1 MAARIE
7 GIGQQNAIPA
17 QAFPAIV
24 RALLGDPVK
33 GLSTAKDW
41 RYGRKGGLSVN
52 VARGLWYA
60 HNGAEGGGL
69 FDLVVHCK
77 LAKDRAGAAE
87 WLKAGGWLDASSAL
101 IYRGETLAQKVK
113 RQEIEAKE
121 VATKRACA
129 LTIWEASEPL
139 TGSPAYT
146 YLTEARCI
154 PEALLE
160 GVTALRFH
168 SKAPLHPNSTNGL
181 KYPAMVAKVV
191 GPDGGFVGVHITYLA
206 SDGSGKADLP
216 TCRKFCGAGF
226 MAGSVRLGDGPQ
238 VVVAEGVESAFS
250 VGGAL
255 GLSSVAALSAAGVKA
270 WRAWS
275 GVSSVAFAPDIDV
288 SGIGMAA
295 ARSCAERLHVSGVK
309 VTGFAIPPNGH
320 NDWNDAARAGLLIGR
335 VSA

>member
-1 MAARIE
+1 VAAHLA
-7 GIGQQNAIPA
+7 GAGQQNAIPA
-17 QAFPAIV
+17 QAFLAIV

-52 VARGLWYA
+52 LARGLWYA
-60 HNGAEGGGL
+60 HDGAEGGGL
-69 FDLVVHCK
+69 FDLVVYCK

-87 WLKAGGWLDASSAL
+87 WLKAGGWLDASTAP

-113 RQEIEAKE
+113 RQETEAKE
-121 VATKRACA
+121 VATKRARA
-129 LTIWEASEPL
+129 LAIWEACEL
-139 TGSPAYT
+139 LAGSPAYT

-168 SKAPLHPNSTNGL
+168 PGAPLHPYSTNGL

-191 GPDGGFVGVHITYLA
+191 GPNGGFVGIHITYLA
-206 SDGSGKADLP
+206 PYGSGKADLP
-216 TCRKFCGAGF
+216 TSRKFCGTGF
-226 MAGSVRLGDGPQ
+226 MGASVRLGDSPN
-238 VVVAEGVESAFS
+238 VVVAEGIESAFS
-250 VGGAL
+250 VAGAL
-255 GLSSVAALSAAGVKA
+255 GLSPVAALSAAGVKA
-270 WRAWS
+270 WCAWS
-275 GVSSVAFAPDIDV
+275 GVSSVAFAPDIDP
-288 SGIGMAA
+288 SGIGMAG

-309 VTGFAIPPNGH
+309 VTGFAIPPNGL